1 MDRTAARAAAM
12 KLVFE
17 WEMGGNGG
25 EDTVFGLLEIP
36 KDDAEKYTKFADDLA
51 ALLGKEQG
59 KFRAENGSAP
69 DEEPFDPKA
78 VIGKYIESEEEDTGF
93 NLDDVLNPKGELD
106 LEKLCRGLGLMDD

>member
-36 KDDAEKYTKFADDLA
+36 KDDAE
-51 ALLGKEQG
+51 Q
-59 KFRAENGSAP
+59 
-69 DEEPFDPKA
+69 
-78 VIGKYIESEEEDTGF
+78 
-93 NLDDVLNPKGELD
+93 
-106 LEKLCRGLGLMDD
+106 

>member
-36 KDDAEKYTKFADDLA
+36 KDDAEID
-51 ALLGKEQG
+51 
-59 KFRAENGSAP
+59 
-69 DEEPFDPKA
+69 
-78 VIGKYIESEEEDTGF
+78 
-93 NLDDVLNPKGELD
+93 
-106 LEKLCRGLGLMDD
+106 